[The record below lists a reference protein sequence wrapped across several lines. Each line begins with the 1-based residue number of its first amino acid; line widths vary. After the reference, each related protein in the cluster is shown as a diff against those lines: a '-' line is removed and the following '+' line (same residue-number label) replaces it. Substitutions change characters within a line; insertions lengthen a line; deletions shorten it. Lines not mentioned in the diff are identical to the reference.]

1 MPNEEV
7 SQLKNSNSEVNGKAK
22 VDGQD
27 NRTWDKMVSAE
38 AEQLA
43 QNLHSESWQ
52 GVLEFSWFWTE
63 VSPCQG
69 LKEKGVLGTDPV
81 EEKSQQGIRESKGG
95 GVASLS
101 QDQTR
106 I

>member
-27 NRTWDKMVSAE
+27 NRTWEKMVSAE

-43 QNLHSESWQ
+43 QNLHSES
-52 GVLEFSWFWTE
+52 
-63 VSPCQG
+63 
-69 LKEKGVLGTDPV
+69 
-81 EEKSQQGIRESKGG
+81 
-95 GVASLS
+95 
-101 QDQTR
+101 
-106 I
+106 

>member
-7 SQLKNSNSEVNGKAK
+7 SQLKKFNSEGNGKEK

-43 QNLHSESWQ
+43 QNLHSES
-52 GVLEFSWFWTE
+52 
-63 VSPCQG
+63 
-69 LKEKGVLGTDPV
+69 
-81 EEKSQQGIRESKGG
+81 
-95 GVASLS
+95 
-101 QDQTR
+101 
-106 I
+106 